1 MQSSKDLMCTCDHAC
16 VCVNQSINQ
25 YFMSVHSSDIR
36 HTKNKTKSNEYISKL
51 FQHTSMT
58 MNNQSNNKSLT
69 VVLYNMVVGCMI
81 FQTCFSLP
89 VV

>member
-1 MQSSKDLMCTCDHAC
+1 
-16 VCVNQSINQ
+16 
-25 YFMSVHSSDIR
+25 MSVHSSDIR

-69 VVLYNMVVGCMI
+69 VVLYNMVEGCMI